1 MMLFVS
7 HFTFSRI
14 PQLWIWILAL
24 GRIAMLIILWLILP
38 RGKRKLFNIQ
48 IPPPAAALIFCLQLF
63 IKNMS
68 SDVLNIQTSLISDYF
83 THSIKTAFMKQLTND
98 HYRPIYNGYNLLF
111 LCIIIE
117 NNSFAPPWLHTMLH
131 VFRLE
136 VNNTTALTEKDCS
149 DLISVLQS
157 TRSTTRYYITVLHWF
172 ESGTCFVSICK
183 QSGQKRPPRLHS
195 TSTRSQELQPLIN
208 QLSTI

>member
-14 PQLWIWILAL
+14 LQLWIWILAL

-111 LCIIIE
+111 VCIIIE
-117 NNSFAPPWLHTMLH
+117 NNSFASPWLHTMLH

-136 VNNTTALTEKDCS
+136 VNNTKALTEQDC
-149 DLISVLQS
+149 LIWSQCCSQHGRPQDTTSQCYTGLSPGPVFCRSVNRVDKNFPQD
-157 TRSTTRYYITVLHWF
+157 
-172 ESGTCFVSICK
+172 SIQHQHAPKSC
-183 QSGQKRPPRLHS
+183 
-195 TSTRSQELQPLIN
+195 N
-208 QLSTI
+208 D